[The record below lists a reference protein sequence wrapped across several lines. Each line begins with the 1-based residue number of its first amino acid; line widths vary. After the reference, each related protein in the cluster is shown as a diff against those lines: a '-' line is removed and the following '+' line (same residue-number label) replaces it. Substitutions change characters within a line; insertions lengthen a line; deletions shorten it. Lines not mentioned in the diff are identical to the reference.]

1 MKQRYTNVKFCN
13 MNKLYVVKEKSS
25 LLESVLNFCKRMVS
39 RKEVVST
46 RYYKIVKRHKPLPKL
61 KIV

>member
-1 MKQRYTNVKFCN
+1 